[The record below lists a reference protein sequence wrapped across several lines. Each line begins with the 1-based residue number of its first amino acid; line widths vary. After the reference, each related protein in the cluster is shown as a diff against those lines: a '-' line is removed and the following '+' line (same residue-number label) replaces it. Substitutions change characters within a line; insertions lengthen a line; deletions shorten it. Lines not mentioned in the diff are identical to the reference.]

1 MTTPVWQDGITAPRA
16 TRGSV
21 GSLVVM
27 AAWFGIVAGMVEGT
41 GLLLFQRINWARWGP
56 MLHVSEPIVWISV
69 IVDLILFSGL
79 VIVVGAVSRWI
90 PRVPPV
96 RVAVFLLSA
105 AAAYDWLTLTARLYH
120 SSCLLLAIGV
130 AALFTRWMKRREAG
144 VLQFWR
150 RTLPWLAAAAV
161 LALVGIQGGRWW
173 TEQQAL
179 AKLPAAARGSP
190 NVLVIVVDTLRAD
203 HLSSYGYA
211 RATSPNIDRIAQ
223 QGVLFKN
230 AFSSCSWSFPSHVSL
245 LTGRYQFEHGI
256 ENMVPIPMFGSGAP
270 DLGGKP
276 TLGEALERR
285 GYRTGAFSANR
296 AWFSHDLGF
305 GRGFTHFEDYFH
317 SVPDMF
323 VRTLYGREFS
333 RIVLARTDRSKYRRA
348 LRWLGFEAILDRD
361 DEGLGSSAGSPGV
374 RKRSTAVNQELVQ
387 WIDRDRHRPFFAF
400 LNYFD
405 VHEPYGGPLSFATP
419 DWPQSTPVDKYDD
432 GVKYVDDSVSQ
443 LMTELERRG
452 LAGNTIVVITAD
464 HGEELGQH
472 GLRTHGRAL
481 YKGEIQVPLI
491 FWYPGHV
498 PGGVRVPM
506 PVTISALP
514 ATLLSILGDDAAA
527 AQFPASSLSRLWD
540 ASQPPVTWP
549 DVLSEL
555 AQRKFSTNPHG
566 ATADSVP
573 SVGKGSMKSLVSGQW
588 HLIVHKNFGDQL
600 YDWVHDPGEST
611 NLILT
616 PQGQATAG
624 QLASHMQDLLAQSLP
639 DVAAGLRASA
649 VALHNGVPVAP
660 AGQAHPSSPKPVN
673 DYYQLRAEAG
683 SIVTV
688 EVSTQKPA
696 AANVFD
702 PVVAIEAAGG
712 EPVQTCRN
720 PGDDRIQAPGI
731 PDPTPDAF
739 DDVCMNDDINP
750 GVNRDSRLELL
761 VPGDAGSRVQMYVRV
776 SDWDGRGGTN
786 MSYHIAVS
794 GMKEAPTI
802 GAPAQ

>member
-256 ENMVPIPMFGSGAP
+256 ALILMTSSSG
-270 DLGGKP
+270 
-276 TLGEALERR
+276 
-285 GYRTGAFSANR
+285 FSIVFSSLFSTSASNR
-296 AWFSHDLGF
+296 A
-305 GRGFTHFEDYFH
+305 
-317 SVPDMF
+317 
-323 VRTLYGREFS
+323 
-333 RIVLARTDRSKYRRA
+333 A
-348 LRWLGFEAILDRD
+348 
-361 DEGLGSSAGSPGV
+361 
-374 RKRSTAVNQELVQ
+374 
-387 WIDRDRHRPFFAF
+387 
-400 LNYFD
+400 
-405 VHEPYGGPLSFATP
+405 
-419 DWPQSTPVDKYDD
+419 
-432 GVKYVDDSVSQ
+432 
-443 LMTELERRG
+443 
-452 LAGNTIVVITAD
+452 
-464 HGEELGQH
+464 
-472 GLRTHGRAL
+472 
-481 YKGEIQVPLI
+481 
-491 FWYPGHV
+491 
-498 PGGVRVPM
+498 
-506 PVTISALP
+506 
-514 ATLLSILGDDAAA
+514 
-527 AQFPASSLSRLWD
+527 
-540 ASQPPVTWP
+540 
-549 DVLSEL
+549 
-555 AQRKFSTNPHG
+555 
-566 ATADSVP
+566 VP
-573 SVGKGSMKSLVSGQW
+573 SVKACPTGLENW
-588 HLIVHKNFGDQL
+588 FCCFFKND
-600 YDWVHDPGEST
+600 
-611 NLILT
+611 
-616 PQGQATAG
+616 
-624 QLASHMQDLLAQSLP
+624 
-639 DVAAGLRASA
+639 
-649 VALHNGVPVAP
+649 
-660 AGQAHPSSPKPVN
+660 
-673 DYYQLRAEAG
+673 
-683 SIVTV
+683 
-688 EVSTQKPA
+688 
-696 AANVFD
+696 
-702 PVVAIEAAGG
+702 
-712 EPVQTCRN
+712 
-720 PGDDRIQAPGI
+720 
-731 PDPTPDAF
+731 
-739 DDVCMNDDINP
+739 
-750 GVNRDSRLELL
+750 
-761 VPGDAGSRVQMYVRV
+761 
-776 SDWDGRGGTN
+776 
-786 MSYHIAVS
+786 AVS
-794 GMKEAPTI
+794 AE
-802 GAPAQ
+802 